1 MRDLVRAKL
10 DSDPEGRRLPIKLD
24 TTSNGEFAPVPL
36 DESLRRANRLAS
48 EWATAFAKK
57 LGRTRRSF
65 LTSACGAAA
74 TLLAFNAAHAQAGRR
89 GGFFQLAQD
98 AALDDQLAAREL
110 SKKEFIFDVQG
121 HFVNPTGAWTRSLP
135 PGAKPLQMEKTQ
147 CALSNRPGDLSY
159 LDCIG
164 PDEFIKDVFLDSDT
178 DLMVLSFVPSTR
190 EDEPLTI
197 EEAIATRDIVEKMEG
212 SKRLLLHGR
221 VNPNQKGD
229 LEDMERLAALG
240 VVAYKTY
247 TQWGPSGKGFWMTD
261 DVGVAFVE
269 KARKL
274 GIRNICIHK
283 GLDFGPQSY
292 EHSTCR
298 DIGPIAKQF
307 PDMNFLIYHSGFVT
321 TKAEGP
327 YDPKRTDG
335 IDALVTSV
343 LESGVKP
350 NSNVYAELGS
360 TWRFV
365 SMRDPDSAAHTLG
378 KLFKYIGED
387 NVLWGT
393 DSIWYGSPQ
402 DQIQAFR
409 TFQISE
415 VLREKY
421 GYPSMTPRL
430 RAKVFGLNAT
440 KPYRLS
446 AEELRRY
453 TEQDAV
459 AEAKLA
465 YTEQPNPSFATY
477 GPRTR
482 REFLNLRAWH
492 AGEP

>member
-1 MRDLVRAKL
+1 MRDFVRPKL
-10 DSDPEGRRLPIKLD
+10 DVDPEGRRLPIKLD
-24 TTSNGEFAPVPL
+24 TTTNGEFAPVPL

-48 EWATAFAKK
+48 EWASTFAKK

-98 AALDDQLAAREL
+98 AALDDQLAARDL
-110 SKKEFIFDVQG
+110 GKKEFIFDVQG

-147 CALSNRPGDLSY
+147 CALSSRPGDLSY

-197 EEAIATRDIVEKMEG
+197 EEAMATRDIVEKMEG

-229 LEDMERLAALG
+229 LEDMERLAELG

-247 TQWGPSGKGFWMTD
+247 TQWGPTGKGFWMTD

-321 TKAEGP
+321 GKTEGP
-327 YDPKRTDG
+327 YDPTRTDG
-335 IDALVTSV
+335 IDALVKSV

-365 SMRDPDSAAHTLG
+365 SMRDPDTAAHALG

-409 TFQISE
+409 TFQISDA
-415 VLREKY
+415 LQEKY
-421 GYPSMTPRL
+421 GYPSMTPNL

-453 TEQDAV
+453 TEQDAI
-459 AEAKLA
+459 AQAKFA
-465 YTEQPNPSFATY
+465 YNERPNPSFATY

>member
-1 MRDLVRAKL
+1 MPK
-10 DSDPEGRRLPIKLD
+10 
-24 TTSNGEFAPVPL
+24 TS
-36 DESLRRANRLAS
+36 
-48 EWATAFAKK
+48 
-57 LGRTRRSF
+57 
-65 LTSACGAAA
+65 
-74 TLLAFNAAHAQAGRR
+74 
-89 GGFFQLAQD
+89 
-98 AALDDQLAAREL
+98 
-110 SKKEFIFDVQG
+110 
-121 HFVNPTGAWTRSLP
+121 
-135 PGAKPLQMEKTQ
+135 
-147 CALSNRPGDLSY
+147 CALADEPGERSY
-159 LDCIG
+159 LRCIG

-190 EDEPLTI
+190 EGEPLTI
-197 EEAIATRDIVEKMEG
+197 EEALATRDIVEKMEG

-229 LEDMERLAALG
+229 VEDMERLAKMG
-240 VVAYKTY
+240 VVAFKTY

-261 DVGVAFVE
+261 DIGVAFVE
-269 KARKL
+269 RAQQL

-283 GLDFGPQSY
+283 GLPFGQNSY
-292 EHSTCR
+292 EHSTCA

-307 PDMNFLIYHSGFVT
+307 PDMNFLIYHSGFVSE
-321 TKAEGP
+321 KPEAA

-343 LESGVKP
+343 LESDVKP

-365 SMRDPDSAAHTLG
+365 SMRDPTSAAHALG

-402 DQIQAFR
+402 DQIQSFR
-409 TFQISE
+409 AFQIAAE
-415 VLREKY
+415 LREKF
-421 GYPSMTPRL
+421 GYPTITPQL

-446 AEELRRY
+446 PEEIRRH
-453 TEQDAV
+453 TEGDAV
-459 AEAKLA
+459 AENRLA
-465 YTEQPNPSFATY
+465 YLERPNPSFATY

-482 REFLNLRAWH
+482 REFLNLQQWH
-492 AGEP
+492 GGEP